1 MIKKTMKRITPLA
14 LIMLNFCFSVTM
26 CSQQKKENSNWNDL
40 KLKGNVKTIIEVSY
54 PNAYEDEKGEFERG
68 LTKEIYYYLQDDNR
82 DINKLMDSLST
93 ECTDAFIFVYNKGG
107 NLLKTERFKARG
119 SYVGQAGS
127 AYEYN
132 SEGKLVLAKGSDS
145 EFMTMYGSKSVSFL
159 KNYKYDFNGRLSE
172 ETNTIT
178 IGKIEEGGS
187 GESMEGIEG
196 DKCTENTMYVY
207 NEKGQKVEENFYI
220 SKGYLSKDDGFL
232 SGRYEENYKLPYE
245 KKFKYDEKGRLYEEE
260 EKTLTVKNTGYY
272 SLTKKVTNEITTIKT
287 LYKYDE
293 KNRVQFKNT
302 QSDTNEEE
310 KYLYTYD
317 EYGNITSEQH
327 YKLGRISDNIT
338 YIYKYDKQGNWIE
351 KSTYTNGELNAV
363 NKRTITYY

>member
-1 MIKKTMKRITPLA
+1 MKRITPLG

-26 CSQQKKENSNWNDL
+26 CSQQTKENSNWNDL

-54 PNAYEDEKGEFERG
+54 PNAYEDEKGEFKRG

-82 DINKLMDSLST
+82 DINKLMDSLTT

-107 NLLKTERFKARG
+107 NLL
-119 SYVGQAGS
+119 
-127 AYEYN
+127 
-132 SEGKLVLAKGSDS
+132 
-145 EFMTMYGSKSVSFL
+145 TMSGSKSVSFL
-159 KNYKYDFNGRLSE
+159 KNYKYDFNGRLSQ

-178 IGKIEEGGS
+178 IGKIEEGAS

-196 DKCTENTMYVY
+196 DKYTENTMYVY

-232 SGRYEENYKLPYE
+232 SGSYEENYKLPYE

-260 EKTLTVKNTGYY
+260 EKTLIVKNTGYY

-293 KNRVQFKNT
+293 KNRIQFKNT

>member
-1 MIKKTMKRITPLA
+1 MIKKTMKRITPLG

-26 CSQQKKENSNWNDL
+26 CSQQTKENSNWNDL

-54 PNAYEDEKGEFERG
+54 PNAYEDEKGEFKRG

-82 DINKLMDSLST
+82 DINKLMDSLTT
-93 ECTDAFIFVYNKGG
+93 ECTDAFI
-107 NLLKTERFKARG
+107 
-119 SYVGQAGS
+119 
-127 AYEYN
+127 
-132 SEGKLVLAKGSDS
+132 
-145 EFMTMYGSKSVSFL
+145 FL

-178 IGKIEEGGS
+178 IGKIEEGAS

-196 DKCTENTMYVY
+196 DKYTENTMYVY

-232 SGRYEENYKLPYE
+232 SGSYEENYKLPYE

-293 KNRVQFKNT
+293 KNRIQFKNT

-327 YKLGRISDNIT
+327 YKSGRISDNIT